1 MSEARRPERALAG
14 RVALVTGSARGL
26 GAGMALSLAAAGARV
41 AFHYRH
47 SEAQAQELAE
57 GVRRKGG
64 EAQAF
69 QADLRRWEEVAELR
83 RRLLEQ
89 FGRLDIL
96 VNNVGDFIEKP
107 LAETT
112 PEEWEEMLAS
122 NLTTVF
128 YTCRAFWADMVQQ
141 RYGRIINIGLAGS
154 DRAQAYSRVV
164 PYAIAKNGVLILTRS
179 LAVEGAPSNITVN
192 LLAPGLMDNGSLDA
206 AGAAAASARVPA
218 GRPGTAADL
227 SAALLFLCSDAA
239 AYITGSQIP
248 VSGGWGL

>member
-1 MSEARRPERALAG
+1 MSESIVPERALAG
-14 RVALVTGSARGL
+14 KVALVTGSARGL
-26 GAGMALSLAAAGARV
+26 GAGMARSLAAAGACV
-41 AFHYRH
+41 ALHYRR
-47 SEAQAQELAE
+47 SEAQARDVAE
-57 GVRRKGG
+57 EIRSRGG
-64 EAQAF
+64 EAHIF
-69 QADLRRWEEVAELR
+69 QADLRRWEEVAAMR
-83 RRLLEQ
+83 HRLLEQ
-89 FGRLDIL
+89 LGRLDIL

-128 YTCRAFWADMVQQ
+128 YTCRAFWEEMVQ
-141 RYGRIINIGLAGS
+141 RRCGRIINIGLAGS
-154 DRAQAYSRVV
+154 DRMGAYSRVV

-179 LAVEGAPSNITVN
+179 LAVEGAASNITVN
-192 LLAPGLMDNGSLDA
+192 LLAPGLMDNGSLDD
-206 AGAAAASARVPA
+206 AGAAAAAARVPA